1 MFSRIKRNCWGA
13 GNKFFLLCLTKIFIL
28 SQAEQTLISL
38 LLPEGILDYFEL
50 TTVESVSGSLNIFL
64 EEKNI
69 APDGYEKKDLE
80 SKGFFPEVSIQDF
93 PIRGKKVVLCIK
105 RRRWTVK
112 SSKEIISRDWQLVRK
127 GARMTTEFGLF
138 LKGIFG

>member
-1 MFSRIKRNCWGA
+1 MN
-13 GNKFFLLCLTKIFIL
+13 
-28 SQAEQTLISL
+28 QAEQTLISL
-38 LLPEGILDYFEL
+38 LLPGGILDYFEL
-50 TTVESVSGSLNIFL
+50 TKVEKEQKELQIYL

-69 APDGYEKKDLE
+69 APSGYLKEDLE

-93 PIRGKKVVLCIK
+93 PIRGQKVALRIK

-112 SSKEIISRDWQLVRK
+112 KTNAIISRDWDLIRK

>member
-1 MFSRIKRNCWGA
+1 M
-13 GNKFFLLCLTKIFIL
+13 T
-28 SQAEQTLISL
+28 QAEQKLISL
-38 LLPEGILDYFEL
+38 FLPEGILDYFEL
-50 TTVESVSGSLNIFL
+50 TKVGKELKELQIFL

-69 APDGYEKKDLE
+69 SPEGYKKEELE

-93 PIRGKKVVLCIK
+93 PVRGQKVALRIK

-112 SSKEIISRDWQLVRK
+112 TTGEIISRDWDLIRK

>member
-1 MFSRIKRNCWGA
+1 MEKVE
-13 GNKFFLLCLTKIFIL
+13 KMLKI
-28 SQAEQTLISL
+28 
-38 LLPEGILDYFEL
+38 Y
-50 TTVESVSGSLNIFL
+50 L

-69 APDGYEKKDLE
+69 APDGYDKKSLE
-80 SKGFFPEVSIQDF
+80 SKGFFPEVEIQDF
-93 PIRGKKVVLCIK
+93 PIRGHKVALCIK

-112 SSKEIISRDWQLVRK
+112 NTGAIISRDWDLVRK

>member
-1 MFSRIKRNCWGA
+1 M
-13 GNKFFLLCLTKIFIL
+13 

-50 TTVESVSGSLNIFL
+50 TQVDKEAKMLNIYL

-69 APDGYEKKDLE
+69 APDGYASKDLE
-80 SKGFFPEVSIQDF
+80 SKGFLPEVSIQDF
-93 PIRGKKVVLCIK
+93 PIRGQKVALCIK

-112 SSKEIISRDWQLVRK
+112 STGEIISRDWDLVRK

>member
-1 MFSRIKRNCWGA
+1 MN
-13 GNKFFLLCLTKIFIL
+13 
-28 SQAEQTLISL
+28 QAEQTLISF
-38 LLPEGILDYFEL
+38 LLPPGILDYFEIL
-50 TTVESVSGSLNIFL
+50 KVEKELKELQIYL

-69 APDGYEKKDLE
+69 APSGYQIMDLE
-80 SKGFFPEVSIQDF
+80 SKGFLPEVAIQDF
-93 PIRGKKVVLCIK
+93 PIRGQKVALHIK

-112 SSKEIISRDWQLVRK
+112 RTGDIISRDWDLVRK

>member
-1 MFSRIKRNCWGA
+1 M
-13 GNKFFLLCLTKIFIL
+13 

-38 LLPEGILDYFEL
+38 LLPEGVLDYFEL
-50 TTVESVSGSLNIFL
+50 TRVVKSEKMLNIYL

-69 APDGYEKKDLE
+69 APDSYNKQDLE
-80 SKGFFPEVSIQDF
+80 SKGFFPEVGIQDF
-93 PIRGKKVVLCIK
+93 PIRGQKVSLCIK

-112 SSKEIISRDWQLVRK
+112 ETGEIISRDWDLVRK
-127 GARMTTEFGLF
+127 GTRMTTEFGLF

>member
-1 MFSRIKRNCWGA
+1 MSEA
-13 GNKFFLLCLTKIFIL
+13 
-28 SQAEQTLISL
+28 AETLISL

-50 TTVESVSGSLNIFL
+50 TQVEKEGKMLNLYL

-69 APDGYEKKDLE
+69 APDGYAIKELE
-80 SKGFFPEVSIQDF
+80 SKGFFPKVRIQDF
-93 PIRGKKVVLCIK
+93 PIRGQKVALCIK

-112 SSKEIISRDWQLVRK
+112 NSGEIISRDWNLVRK
-127 GARMTTEFGLF
+127 GARMTTEYGLF

>member
-1 MFSRIKRNCWGA
+1 MQ
-13 GNKFFLLCLTKIFIL
+13 FLNQATTFIL
-28 SQAEQTLISL
+28 NQAEQILISV

-50 TTVESVSGSLNIFL
+50 TQVDKSEKMLNIHL

-69 APDGYEKKDLE
+69 APDGYQNIDLE
-80 SKGFFPEVSIQDF
+80 SKGFLPEVRIQDF
-93 PIRGKKVVLCIK
+93 PIRGQKVALCIK

-112 SSKEIISRDWQLVRK
+112 STAEVISRDWNLVRK